1 MLRDSRIIFS
11 SYISFTRTY
20 IVLKMLS
27 LTMFALLCLV
37 FYAII
42 TLYVNYRSKFF
53 DIMQRA
59 KEKKDPYH
67 KWRE

>member
-1 MLRDSRIIFS
+1 MLRDSRIIFL

-67 KWRE
+67 KWRI

>member
-27 LTMFALLCLV
+27 LTMFTFLCLV

-53 DIMQRA
+53 DIMKRA
-59 KEKKDPYH
+59 KEKRDPYH
-67 KWRE
+67 KWRI

>member
-1 MLRDSRIIFS
+1 
-11 SYISFTRTY
+11 
-20 IVLKMLS
+20 MLS
-27 LTMFALLCLV
+27 LTMFALLCLM
-37 FYAII
+37 FYVIV

-67 KWRE
+67 KWRN